1 MQRIRAIHQEK
12 MKMVKEL
19 RREQMYG
26 YEATAPGHLVRIEWV
41 KIEFCILEVETEAA
55 GEPAS
60 FL

>member
-1 MQRIRAIHQEK
+1 